1 MNLPGNN
8 PRINLA
14 EEVDIRFI
22 VQLLAEQIPEI
33 QEDIRGH
40 SLSVA
45 FMETTYNIL
54 DSAVVSPP
62 GVCIQTP
69 RRARRCRLQ
78 PLASSHPI
86 P

>member
-33 QEDIRGH
+33 QEDIRGD
-40 SLSVA
+40 SLSIECC
-45 FMETTYNIL
+45 FHGNHI
-54 DSAVVSPP
+54 
-62 GVCIQTP
+62 
-69 RRARRCRLQ
+69 
-78 PLASSHPI
+78 
-86 P
+86 